1 MDIINI
7 KLPVNKAN
15 ELKKFLENHPEDSD
29 IINITHLISYQID
42 NYYFYSDLKKEHE
55 SHLVRK

>member
-7 KLPVNKAN
+7 KLPVNKVN

-29 IINITHLISYQID
+29 IINITHSISYQID
-42 NYYFYSDLKKEHE
+42 NYYFYSDLKKE
-55 SHLVRK
+55 